1 MAEKFI
7 HAVYDDDDKLL
18 DAIKNLKK
26 NKIMIEEVF
35 TPFPVHGLDHL
46 LDLKPTRIAIA
57 AFIYGC
63 IGFTF
68 GLLMIYYI
76 MIVDWPQ
83 NIGGKPSFSLIE
95 NLPAFVPV
103 MFELTVFFTGHLMV
117 ITFYLRS
124 RLWPF
129 KEAENPIPET
139 TDDKFL
145 IQIPVYGNESKIKS
159 IIKTTDFY
167 DITIVDDLPTKV
179 EDQDKDDSYLENS
192 LQNDLDISI
201 GFVFHSRK
209 YSDGSS
215 NLRIQF
221 TRGRGQQYAKNSGIR
236 LYRKHWIA
244 KKSQVSEKH
253 PEFEKVNSSI
263 NELKDKIDK
272 VKKMYTAGE
281 VLFEDAYKEV
291 LKVNE

>member
-18 DAIKNLKK
+18 DAIKSLKK

-83 NIGGKPSFSLIE
+83 NIGGKPSFSLLE

-145 IQIPVYGNESKIKS
+145 IQIPVYGNESAIKS

-167 DITIVDDLPTKV
+167 DLTVVDELPPKVDKV
-179 EDQDKDDSYLENS
+179 EEDIYHEDNIQSE
-192 LQNDLDISI
+192 LDITI

-221 TRGRGQQYAKNSGIR
+221 TRGRGHQYAKNSGLRI
-236 LYRKHWIA
+236 YRKHWIS
-244 KKSQVSEKH
+244 KKSEVSDKH
-253 PEFEKVNSSI
+253 PEFEKVNASI
-263 NELKDKIDK
+263 NQLKDKINEAK
-272 VKKMYTAGE
+272 SLYTKGE
-281 VLFEDAYKEV
+281 ILFEDVYKEIF
-291 LKVNE
+291 KN

>member
-7 HAVYDDDDKLL
+7 HAVYDDDDKLI
-18 DAIKNLKK
+18 DAIKNLNE

-46 LDLKPTRIAIA
+46 LDLKPTRLAIA

-63 IGFTF
+63 IGLTF
-68 GLLMIYYI
+68 GLLMINYI
-76 MIVDWPQ
+76 MIIDWPQ
-83 NIGGKPSFSLIE
+83 NIGGKPSFSLLE

-103 MFELTVFFTGHLMV
+103 IFELTVFFAAHLMV

-145 IQIPVYGNESKIKS
+145 IQIPVFGNETKIKS
-159 IIKTTDFY
+159 IIKGTDFY
-167 DITIVDDLPTKV
+167 DLTVIDNSSKKVDTNENIHIAEDINADSEIT
-179 EDQDKDDSYLENS
+179 
-192 LQNDLDISI
+192 I

-221 TRGRGQQYAKNSGIR
+221 TKGRGQQYAKNSGLRI
-236 LYRKHWIA
+236 YRKHWIS
-244 KKSQVSEKH
+244 KKSEVSEKH
-253 PEFEKVNSSI
+253 PDFDKVNSSI
-263 NELKDKIDK
+263 IDIKNKINSAKQMFAD
-272 VKKMYTAGE
+272 GNL
-281 VLFEDAYKEV
+281 LFEDVYKEII
-291 LKVNE
+291 KN

>member
-7 HAVYDDDDKLL
+7 HAVYDDDDKLI
-18 DAIKNLKK
+18 DAVKDLKK
-26 NKIMIEEVF
+26 NKITIEEVF

-46 LDLKPTRIAIA
+46 LDLKPTRLAIA

-63 IGFTF
+63 TGLTF
-68 GLLMIYYI
+68 GLLMINYI

-83 NIGGKPSFSLIE
+83 NIGGKPSFSIIE

-103 MFELTVFFTGHLMV
+103 IFELTVFFAAHLMV

-129 KEAENPIPET
+129 KDAENPIPET

-145 IQIPVYGNESKIKS
+145 IQIPIYRNESKIKA
-159 IIKTTDFY
+159 IIKKTDFY
-167 DITIVDDLPTKV
+167 DISVIEGDSNEEIQEEKTNAQSNVQLLESDLT
-179 EDQDKDDSYLENS
+179 
-192 LQNDLDISI
+192 I

-221 TRGRGQQYAKNSGIR
+221 TKGRGLQYAKNSGLRIF
-236 LYRKHWIA
+236 RKYWIS
-244 KKSQVSEKH
+244 KKNEVSSKH
-253 PEFEKVNSSI
+253 PESEKI
-263 NELKDKIDK
+263 NNLLSNIKDRISAA
-272 VKKMYTAGE
+272 KMSFSLEE
-281 VLFEDAYKEV
+281 VSFEDAYKKI
-291 LKVNE
+291 LIND

>member
-1 MAEKFI
+1 MAIKFI
-7 HAVYDDDDKLL
+7 HAIYDDDDKLL
-18 DAIKNLKK
+18 HAVKDLKT
-26 NKIMIEEVF
+26 NKIIIEEVF
-35 TPFPVHGLDHL
+35 TPFPVHGLDHV

-57 AFIYGC
+57 AFLYGC
-63 IGFTF
+63 IGLTF
-68 GLLMIYYI
+68 GLLMINYI

-83 NIGGKPSFSLIE
+83 NIGGKPSFSLLE

-103 MFELTVFFTGHLMV
+103 IFELTVFFAGHLMV

-129 KEAENPIPET
+129 KKAENPIPET

-159 IIKTTDFY
+159 ILKKTDLFNMLVIDAKKENKEEIDNIQYNVHDKDT
-167 DITIVDDLPTKV
+167 DIT
-179 EDQDKDDSYLENS
+179 
-192 LQNDLDISI
+192 I

-221 TRGRGQQYAKNSGIR
+221 SRGRGKQYAKNSGLRIF
-236 LYRKHWIA
+236 RKHWIS
-244 KKSQVSEKH
+244 KKNEVSDKHVDYIKINKSLNKLKEKIEESKNNFSRGSVDFDDVH
-253 PEFEKVNSSI
+253 KGII
-263 NELKDKIDK
+263 N
-272 VKKMYTAGE
+272 
-281 VLFEDAYKEV
+281 
-291 LKVNE
+291 

>member
-7 HAVYDDDDKLL
+7 HAVYDDDDKLI
-18 DAIKNLKK
+18 DAIKNLNE

-46 LDLKPTRIAIA
+46 LDLKPTRLAIA

-63 IGFTF
+63 IGLTF
-68 GLLMIYYI
+68 GLLMINYI
-76 MIVDWPQ
+76 MIIDWPQ
-83 NIGGKPSFSLIE
+83 NIGGKPSFSLLE

-103 MFELTVFFTGHLMV
+103 IFELTVFFAAHLMV

-145 IQIPVYGNESKIKS
+145 IQIPVFGNESKIKS
-159 IIKTTDFY
+159 IIKGTDFY
-167 DITIVDDLPTKV
+167 DLTVIDNSSKKVDANENIHIADDINADSEIT
-179 EDQDKDDSYLENS
+179 
-192 LQNDLDISI
+192 I

-221 TRGRGQQYAKNSGIR
+221 TKGRGLQYAKNSGLRI
-236 LYRKHWIA
+236 YRKHWIS
-244 KKSQVSEKH
+244 KKSEVSEKH
-253 PEFEKVNSSI
+253 PDFDNVNISI
-263 NELKDKIDK
+263 NDIKNKINSAKQMFAD
-272 VKKMYTAGE
+272 GNL
-281 VLFEDAYKEV
+281 LFEDVYKEII
-291 LKVNE
+291 KN

>member
-7 HAVYDDDDKLL
+7 HAVYDDDDKLI
-18 DAIKNLKK
+18 DAVKDLKK
-26 NKIMIEEVF
+26 NKITIEEVF

-46 LDLKPTRIAIA
+46 LDLKPTRLAIA

-63 IGFTF
+63 TGLTF
-68 GLLMIYYI
+68 GLLMINYI

-83 NIGGKPSFSLIE
+83 NIGGKPSFSIIE

-103 MFELTVFFTGHLMV
+103 IFELTVFFAAHLMV

-129 KEAENPIPET
+129 KDAENPIPET

-145 IQIPVYGNESKIKS
+145 IQIPVYDNESKIKAV
-159 IIKTTDFY
+159 IKKTDFY
-167 DITIVDDLPTKV
+167 DISVIKEDFNEDIQEEKNNVQGNVQLLESDLT
-179 EDQDKDDSYLENS
+179 
-192 LQNDLDISI
+192 I

-221 TRGRGQQYAKNSGIR
+221 TKGRGLQYAKNSGIR
-236 LYRKHWIA
+236 IFRKYWIS
-244 KKSQVSEKH
+244 KKNEVSNKH
-253 PEFEKVNSSI
+253 PESKKI
-263 NELKDKIDK
+263 NNLLSDLKDRISLT
-272 VKKMYTAGE
+272 KKMFIEGTVSYE
-281 VLFEDAYKEV
+281 EAYKEI
-291 LKVNE
+291 LIND

>member
-7 HAVYDDDDKLL
+7 HAVYDDDDKLI
-18 DAIKNLKK
+18 DAIKNLNE
-26 NKIMIEEVF
+26 NKIMIEDVF

-46 LDLKPTRIAIA
+46 LDLKPTRLAIA

-63 IGFTF
+63 IGLAF
-68 GLLMIYYI
+68 GLLMINYI
-76 MIVDWPQ
+76 MIIDWPQ
-83 NIGGKPSFSLIE
+83 NIGGKPSFSLLE
-95 NLPAFVPV
+95 NVPAFVPV
-103 MFELTVFFTGHLMV
+103 IFELTVFFAAHLMV

-129 KEAENPIPET
+129 KKAENPIPET

-145 IQIPVYGNESKIKS
+145 IQIPTYGNESKIKS

-167 DITIVDDLPTKV
+167 DLIVVDELPSKLDKV
-179 EDQDKDDSYLENS
+179 DEDIYHEDNIQSE
-192 LQNDLDISI
+192 LDITI

-221 TRGRGQQYAKNSGIR
+221 TMGRGQQYAKNSGLRI
-236 LYRKHWIA
+236 YRKHWIS
-244 KKSQVSEKH
+244 KKSEVSEKH
-253 PEFEKVNSSI
+253 PDFDKVNSSI
-263 NELKDKIDK
+263 NDIKNKINSAKQMFAD
-272 VKKMYTAGE
+272 GNL
-281 VLFEDAYKEV
+281 LFEDVYKEII
-291 LKVNE
+291 KN

>member
-7 HAVYDDDDKLL
+7 HAVYDDDDKLI
-18 DAIKNLKK
+18 DAVKDLKK
-26 NKIMIEEVF
+26 NKITIEEVF

-46 LDLKPTRIAIA
+46 LDLKPTRLAIA

-63 IGFTF
+63 TGLTF
-68 GLLMIYYI
+68 GLLMINYI

-83 NIGGKPSFSLIE
+83 NIGGKPSFSIIE

-103 MFELTVFFTGHLMV
+103 IFELTVFFAAHLMV

-129 KEAENPIPET
+129 KDAENPIPET

-145 IQIPVYGNESKIKS
+145 IQIPVYSNESKIKA
-159 IIKTTDFY
+159 IIKKTDFY
-167 DITIVDDLPTKV
+167 DISVIEGDSNYETHEKNNVQSNAQLLESDLT
-179 EDQDKDDSYLENS
+179 
-192 LQNDLDISI
+192 I

-221 TRGRGQQYAKNSGIR
+221 TKGRGLQYAKNSGLRIF
-236 LYRKHWIA
+236 RKYWIS
-244 KKSQVSEKH
+244 KKNEVSNKH
-253 PEFEKVNSSI
+253 PESKKVNNLLS
-263 NELKDKIDK
+263 NLKDRITLT
-272 VKKMYTAGE
+272 KKMFVEGNVSYE
-281 VLFEDAYKEV
+281 EAYKEI
-291 LKVNE
+291 LMND

>member
-7 HAVYDDDDKLL
+7 HAVYDDDDKLI
-18 DAIKNLKK
+18 DAIKDLKK
-26 NKIMIEEVF
+26 NKITIEEVF

-46 LDLKPTRIAIA
+46 LDLKPTRLAIA

-63 IGFTF
+63 TGLTF
-68 GLLMIYYI
+68 GLLMINYI

-83 NIGGKPSFSLIE
+83 NIGGKPSFSIIE

-103 MFELTVFFTGHLMV
+103 IFELTVFFAAHLMV

-129 KEAENPIPET
+129 KDAENPIPET

-145 IQIPVYGNESKIKS
+145 IQIPVYDNESKIKAV
-159 IIKTTDFY
+159 IKKTDFY
-167 DITIVDDLPTKV
+167 DISVVKEDSNEDIQEEKNNAQSNVQLLESDLT
-179 EDQDKDDSYLENS
+179 
-192 LQNDLDISI
+192 I

-221 TRGRGQQYAKNSGIR
+221 TKGRGLQYAKNSGIR
-236 LYRKHWIA
+236 IFRKYWIS
-244 KKSQVSEKH
+244 KKNEVSNKH
-253 PEFEKVNSSI
+253 PESKKI
-263 NELKDKIDK
+263 NNLLSNLKDRISLT
-272 VKKMYTAGE
+272 KKMFIEGTVSYE
-281 VLFEDAYKEV
+281 EAYKEI
-291 LKVNE
+291 LIND

>member
-7 HAVYDDDDKLL
+7 HAVYDDDDKLI
-18 DAIKNLKK
+18 DAVKDLKK
-26 NKIMIEEVF
+26 NKITIEEVF

-46 LDLKPTRIAIA
+46 LDLKPTRLAIA

-63 IGFTF
+63 TGLTF
-68 GLLMIYYI
+68 GLLMINYI

-83 NIGGKPSFSLIE
+83 NIGGKPSFSIFE

-103 MFELTVFFTGHLMV
+103 IFELTVFFAAHLMV

-129 KEAENPIPET
+129 KDAENPIPET

-145 IQIPVYGNESKIKS
+145 IQIPVYGNESKIKA
-159 IIKTTDFY
+159 IIKKTDFY
-167 DITIVDDLPTKV
+167 DISVIEGDSNDKTHEEKNNVQSNVHLLESDLT
-179 EDQDKDDSYLENS
+179 
-192 LQNDLDISI
+192 I

-221 TRGRGQQYAKNSGIR
+221 TKGRGLQYAKNSGLRIF
-236 LYRKHWIA
+236 RKYWIS
-244 KKSQVSEKH
+244 KKNEVSNKH
-253 PEFEKVNSSI
+253 PESKKVNNLLS
-263 NELKDKIDK
+263 NLKDRITLT
-272 VKKMYTAGE
+272 KKMFVEGNVSYE
-281 VLFEDAYKEV
+281 EAYKEI
-291 LKVNE
+291 LIND